1 MIAIPQ
7 PVAERYHPRVAADL
21 TVKVLMNGRAYPA
34 RAKDLS
40 MAGLYLLGAY
50 QDAEKVTVAIP
61 LPGREVVS
69 ICRVVR
75 RHPDGV
81 GLEFDSIDWE
91 DMFALARYV
100 HPRLPSDS

>member
-1 MIAIPQ
+1 MIANPQ

-21 TVKVLMNGRAYPA
+21 TVKVLMNGKAYPA

-50 QDAEKVTVAIP
+50 QGVDKVTVAIP
-61 LPGREVVS
+61 LPGRELVS
-69 ICRVVR
+69 ICRVAR
-75 RHPDGV
+75 RLPDGV

-91 DMFALARYV
+91 DMFALARYM
-100 HPRLPSDS
+100 HPRLPTE

>member
-7 PVAERYHPRVAADL
+7 PVAERYHPRVSADL
-21 TVKVLMNGRAYPA
+21 TVKVLMKGRAYPA

-40 MAGLYLLGAY
+40 MAGLFLLGPY

-61 LPGREVVS
+61 LPGRELVS
-69 ICRVVR
+69 ICRVAR
-75 RHPDGV
+75 RLPEGV

-91 DMFALARYV
+91 DMFALARYM
-100 HPRLPSDS
+100 HPRLPSE

>member
-1 MIAIPQ
+1 MNAIHQ
-7 PVAERYHPRVAADL
+7 PIAERYHPRVSSDL
-21 TVKVLMNGRAYPA
+21 PVKVLKNGRAYAA

-50 QDAEKVTVAIP
+50 QDVDRVTVALP

-69 ICRVVR
+69 VCRVAR

-81 GLEFDSIDWE
+81 GLEFDSLDWE
-91 DMFALARYV
+91 DMFALARYM
-100 HPRLPSDS
+100 HPRLPQD

>member
-1 MIAIPQ
+1 MIANPQ

-21 TVKVLMNGRAYPA
+21 TVKVLMNGKAYPA

-50 QDAEKVTVAIP
+50 QGVDKVTVAIP
-61 LPGREVVS
+61 LPGHELVS
-69 ICRVVR
+69 ICRVAR
-75 RHPDGV
+75 RLPDGV

-91 DMFALARYV
+91 DMFALARYM
-100 HPRLPSDS
+100 HPRLPTE